1 MSSVKN
7 ESGQSP
13 STTTAP
19 NQYPYEVKL
28 TRKEKLMVYLRIGLM
43 LFFEIA
49 LPLILFYV
57 LKNYMKEIW
66 ALLISGVPPFL
77 VVIYGII
84 SKRRIDILGA
94 LIIIS
99 FIVSA
104 IVASLKSDARVYL
117 LRESAITGTIGL
129 TFLITLIPIKYGTF
143 QMRPIIF
150 YFAKDMQTGGSFGYS
165 SPKRNNS
172 GLAEEISER
181 WEIYWKKYAI
191 FRRGFI
197 FLTAFW
203 GIGLVVEV
211 PARVIIVLNTPT
223 TERAVFWT
231 NIVTYSWLGVL
242 ILVNI
247 LYSKW
252 FKKQCR
258 KIIGEGERQTAAN
271 QASV

>member
-1 MSSVKN
+1 MSSMRD

-28 TRKEKLMVYLRIGLM
+28 TRKEKLMIYLGIGLM
-43 LFFEIA
+43 LFSEIA
-49 LPLILFYV
+49 LPLILYYV

-84 SKRRIDILGA
+84 IKRRVDSLGA

-104 IVASLKSDARVYL
+104 IVASLKGDARAYL
-117 LRESAITGTIGL
+117 LRESAITGTVGL
-129 TFLITLIPIKYGTF
+129 TFLITLIPIKYGSF
-143 QMRPIIF
+143 QLRPIIF

-165 SPKRNNS
+165 SSKRNNS

-191 FRRGFI
+191 FRHGFI
-197 FLTAFW
+197 FLTIFW
-203 GIGLVVEV
+203 GIGLIVEV
-211 PARVIIVLNTPT
+211 PARVLIVLNTPT
-223 TERAVFWT
+223 IERAVFWT
-231 NIVTYSWLGVL
+231 NILIYSWLGVL

-247 LYSKW
+247 LYTKW
-252 FKKQCR
+252 FRKRCI
-258 KIIGEGERQTAAN
+258 KIIGEEERRTAAN